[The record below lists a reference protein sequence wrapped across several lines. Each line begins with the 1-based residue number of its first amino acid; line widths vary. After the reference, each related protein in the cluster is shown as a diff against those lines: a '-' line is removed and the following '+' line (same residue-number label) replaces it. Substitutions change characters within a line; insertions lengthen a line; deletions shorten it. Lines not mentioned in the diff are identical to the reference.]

1 MKTLGKMATALLLI
15 TAGFV
20 HADAGRLAVSTPEG
34 NMRQLF
40 AVNEVDCHHVKGYLA
55 QQTCFAEQQ
64 KWRAEQQTTIVQNDF
79 TCERYHPS
87 PQDHLH
93 ITVQDAVQETTD
105 EYTYLYLTVKKDS
118 RQKELP
124 AVFVGDTLPNTFAAL
139 MADGST
145 RRLGDGK
152 WLETKKRVASGE
164 SYRVRMTVLA
174 AERQPVSAL
183 VCLAE

>member
-1 MKTLGKMATALLLI
+1 M
-15 TAGFV
+15 
-20 HADAGRLAVSTPEG
+20 
-34 NMRQLF
+34 
-40 AVNEVDCHHVKGYLA
+40 
-55 QQTCFAEQQ
+55 
-64 KWRAEQQTTIVQNDF
+64 QNDF

-139 MADGST
+139 MADGRT